1 MNYVANGAVVTAIN
15 TEEYTGSDYSPLA
28 C

>member
-1 MNYVANGAVVTAIN
+1 VTAIN

-28 C
+28 CWEASRGV